1 MISFTHHSF
10 IKLLL
15 TRHHVSG
22 MKLKESLAMIV
33 VGLVIG
39 SLLTLA
45 VLNLWQSPTNPPKN
59 LPQNAYGGQSSH
71 EVPASTPEKSQPSIP
86 QVGEFKREYSRKRWM
101 GYDVFKAHE
110 YYVRA
115 LDAYKRGE
123 RDEAVKIFRQAVES
137 LEKAEPLPSL
147 PKRDWEVTDSNIMID
162 DVPTPHDFVPL
173 GTIYVKSENG
183 YIAYPSNEPRW
194 KLSCFIYV
202 AYGESEEG
210 DVFVYHGRLPFTGEG
225 PHKPRIWLND
235 EWIYPFPTFY
245 SPMYYDEEKVMVYN
259 YDASHSYI
267 QTLTY
272 DPEERLWIHEIKPIK
287 GDGPRLKIIG
297 RAMGKTFWMGR
308 WDGPFIIHGVTFN
321 KKDID
326 IWGGFWDIG
335 EMTAELI
342 INGRRYVFKG
352 SFLFDRASH
361 LTYYYDSA
369 WEGGAGAPLEFSCF
383 YLCQDEFCL
392 AVAHTDNPSPFKPP
406 TSLQHQARLNLFA
419 ENRSYPLTEF
429 RVWDDGGI
437 QPKIFHLVGRFDGGE
452 IEIVGKP
459 INYWPNRWGVSR
471 GTWWNPEAY
480 RTWGRA
486 TIHWTGKI
494 VINGKVIE
502 VDAYGI
508 GEFTRYNEHL
518 TG

>member
-1 MISFTHHSF
+1 
-10 IKLLL
+10 
-15 TRHHVSG
+15 
-22 MKLKESLAMIV
+22 MIV

-39 SLLTLA
+39 SLLTLT
-45 VLNLWQSPTNPPKN
+45 VLNFQQALINPLKN
-59 LPQNAYGGQSSH
+59 PSQDIYGGQPGC
-71 EVPASTPEKSQPSIP
+71 EVPTDTSEKFQPSIP
-86 QVGEFKREYSRKRWM
+86 RVEEFKREYSRKRWM

-115 LDAYKRGE
+115 LDAYKHGK
-123 RDEAVKIFRQAVES
+123 RDEAVKLFEQAVET
-137 LEKAEPLPSL
+137 LEKAELLPSL
-147 PKRDWEVTDSNIMID
+147 PKRDWEVTDSNILID
-162 DVPTPHDFVPL
+162 DVPTSHDFVPL

-202 AYGESEEG
+202 VYGESEEG

-225 PHKPRIWLND
+225 PHRPRIWLND
-235 EWIYPFPTFY
+235 KWIYPFPTFY

-272 DPEERLWIHEIKPIK
+272 DPEKRLWIHEIKPIE
-287 GDGPRLKIIG
+287 GDGPRLKIIIG

-321 KKDID
+321 KRDID

-342 INGRRYVFKG
+342 LNGRRYVFKG

-369 WEGGAGAPLEFSCF
+369 KEGGAGAPLEFSCF

-392 AVAHTDNPSPFKPP
+392 AVANTDNPSPFNLP
-406 TSLQHQARLNLFA
+406 TSPQHQARLNLFM

-429 RVWDDGGI
+429 RFWDDGRI
-437 QPKIFHLVGRFDGGE
+437 QPKTFHLIGRFNGGE
-452 IEIVGKP
+452 IDIVGEP
-459 INYWPNRWGVSR
+459 INYWPNQWKVSK

-486 TIHWTGKI
+486 TIHWTGKLI
-494 VINGKVIE
+494 INGKIIK

-508 GEFTRYNEHL
+508 GEFTRHNERL

>member
-1 MISFTHHSF
+1 
-10 IKLLL
+10 
-15 TRHHVSG
+15 
-22 MKLKESLAMIV
+22 MKLRESLVLIAI
-33 VGLVIG
+33 GLIAG

-45 VLNLWQSPTNPPKN
+45 ILNLQHQEPSQSIP
-59 LPQNAYGGQSSH
+59 GDRFSC
-71 EVPASTPEKSQPSIP
+71 EVPASGFEEPQPNAPRIR
-86 QVGEFKREYSRKRWM
+86 EFRQEYSRRRWM
-101 GYDVFKAHE
+101 GYDVFLAYE

-115 LDAYKRGE
+115 LNAYKRGD
-123 RDEAVKIFRQAVES
+123 RDEAAKLFEEAVEA
-137 LEKAEPLPSL
+137 LKEAEPLPSL
-147 PKRDWEVTDSNIMID
+147 PRRSWEVTDSNIMIE
-162 DVPTPHDFVPL
+162 DVPSPSDFVPL
-173 GTIYVKSENG
+173 GITYVRSRNG

-210 DVFVYHGRLPFTGEG
+210 DVFVYHGRLPFTGES
-225 PHKPRIWLND
+225 PHKPRIWLNGR
-235 EWIYPFPTFY
+235 WIYPFPTFY
-245 SPMYYDEEKVMVYN
+245 PPMYYDEKRVMVYN

-272 DPEERLWIHEIKPIK
+272 DPEKRLWIHEIKPVK
-287 GDGPRLKIIG
+287 GDGLRLRIVG

-308 WDGPFIIHGVTFN
+308 WDGPFIVHGVTFN

-342 INGRRYVFKG
+342 LDGRRYTFKG

-369 WEGGAGAPLEFSCF
+369 RDGGAGAPLEFSCF
-383 YLCQDEFCL
+383 YLCQDDFCL
-392 AVAHTDNPSPFKPP
+392 AVAHTDNPSPFDPP
-406 TSLQHQARLNLFA
+406 ANPQHQARLNLFK

-429 RVWDDGGI
+429 TLWDDGGI
-437 QPKIFHLVGRFDGGE
+437 QPKTLYLVGRFEGGE
-452 IEIVGKP
+452 IRIVGEP
-459 INYWPNRWGVSR
+459 INYWPDRWKVSR

-480 RTWGRA
+480 RAWGRA
-486 TIHWTGKI
+486 TIYWTGN
-494 VINGKVIE
+494 VTINGEVIE

-518 TG
+518 ID